1 MMERKIITKPIDHR
15 YVGKKQPRWK
25 DLKHSEYQDDDL
37 IYVGY
42 EEDEY
47 GNNGEWFISIE
58 RERLETD
65 EEYNERMKRHERFLE
80 DSKKQRY
87 ERYLKLKEEFEN
99 GNVSTELK

>member
-1 MMERKIITKPIDHR
+1 MMERRVIKRNIDHR

-25 DLKHSEYQDDDL
+25 DLKHSDYQDDDL

-42 EEDEY
+42 EEDEQ

-58 RERLETD
+58 REMLETD
-65 EEYNERMKRHERFLE
+65 EEYNKRIERHEKFLE

-99 GNVSTELK
+99 DNNPIELK

>member
-1 MMERKIITKPIDHR
+1 MERKTIKKQIDHR

-47 GNNGEWFISIE
+47 GNG
-58 RERLETD
+58 L
-65 EEYNERMKRHERFLE
+65 Y
-80 DSKKQRY
+80 Q
-87 ERYLKLKEEFEN
+87 LKEKGLRLMRNIMRE
-99 GNVSTELK
+99 

>member
-1 MMERKIITKPIDHR
+1 MEREIITKPIDHR

-47 GNNGEWFISIE
+47 GNDCEWFISIE

-65 EEYNERMKRHERFLE
+65 EEYNERMKRNERFLG

-87 ERYLKLKEEFEN
+87 ERYLKLKEEFEGEN
-99 GNVSTELK
+99 LNIK

>member
-25 DLKHSEYQDDDL
+25 DLKHSEYQEDDL
-37 IYVGY
+37 IHIGY

-47 GNNGEWFISIE
+47 GNDGGWFISVE

-65 EEYNERMKRHERFLE
+65 EEYNERMKRNERFLE

>member
-37 IYVGY
+37 IHIGY
-42 EEDEY
+42 DDNY
-47 GNNGEWFISIE
+47 DGGWFVSIE

-65 EEYNERMKRHERFLE
+65 EEYNERMERHERFLE
-80 DSKKQRY
+80 DSKKRRY
-87 ERYLKLKEEFEN
+87 ENYLKLKEEFEN
-99 GNVSTELK
+99 ENVSTELK

>member
-1 MMERKIITKPIDHR
+1 MERKIITKPIDHR

-42 EEDEY
+42 EEDGY
-47 GNNGEWFISIE
+47 GNVGEWIISIE

-65 EEYNERMKRHERFLE
+65 EEYNERMERHERFLE
-80 DSKKQRY
+80 DSKKRRY
-87 ERYLKLKEEFEN
+87 ENYLKLKEEFE
-99 GNVSTELK
+99 LK

>member
-1 MMERKIITKPIDHR
+1 MERRIIRQQIDQR
-15 YVGKKQPRWK
+15 YVDEKQPRWK

-37 IYVGY
+37 IHIGY
-42 EEDEY
+42 DDNY
-47 GNNGEWFISIE
+47 DGGWFISVE

-65 EEYNERMKRHERFLE
+65 DEYNQRMKCHERFLE

-99 GNVSTELK
+99 ENISYDKEN

>member
-1 MMERKIITKPIDHR
+1 MERRIVTTQIDQR
-15 YVGKKQPRWK
+15 YVGEKQPRWK

-37 IYVGY
+37 IHIGYDDDVG
-42 EEDEY
+42 
-47 GNNGEWFISIE
+47 WFISVE

-65 EEYNERMKRHERFLE
+65 EEYNERMEYHKRLNE

-99 GNVSTELK
+99 